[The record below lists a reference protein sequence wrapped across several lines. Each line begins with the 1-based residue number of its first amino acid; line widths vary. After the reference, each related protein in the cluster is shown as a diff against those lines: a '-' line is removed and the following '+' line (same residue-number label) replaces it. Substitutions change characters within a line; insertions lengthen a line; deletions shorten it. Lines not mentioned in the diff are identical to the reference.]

1 MSAEADMTMYERG
14 LHMGLISALASSVSG
29 ALSDSWRDYFYC
41 TALNSDTLV
50 SRGHKR
56 EKKKLLS
63 KSSDDNIISNGSI
76 ICVADGQCVLLVDQ
90 GMITEVCAEPGEFI
104 YDASTQPSLFY
115 GSLGEGIKETFA
127 EIGKRFSFGGV
138 AASDQRV
145 YYVNTKELI
154 GNKYGTVTPVP
165 FRVVD
170 NNIGLDVD
178 IAIRCHGEYSYRIAD
193 PLLFFTN
200 VCGNV
205 TETYKRS
212 AIESQLKSEVMTAM
226 QPAFAA
232 ISEMGIRYSALP
244 GHTLEL
250 SKAMNQVLSEQWS
263 KLRGLEMVSFGVNS
277 VTASK
282 EDEDMIKEL
291 QKTSVF
297 RNQNM
302 AAAHLV
308 SAQADA
314 MKTAA
319 GNKGGAMMGFAGMN
333 MAANA
338 GGINAGDLFTS
349 AAAQAVQTAA
359 PAAGSWTC
367 SCGTANTG
375 KFCSNCGSKKPE
387 AGWTCS
393 CGTVNTGKFCSNC
406 GNKKPE
412 AGWTCSCGTV
422 NTGKFCSNCGSGK
435 PE

>member
-1 MSAEADMTMYERG
+1 MTMYERG

-435 PE
+435 LE

>member
-138 AASDQRV
+138 AASNQRV